1 MSVRVT
7 DRRPLRGQILRAL
20 EGISSR
26 GSSHRHDPTNVDF
39 DVRLGAVAIRERP
52 LLGSPKPSDHLARV
66 GRRVRDLSVHRPT
79 ASLFPLAAVP
89 AACGPPFWG
98 RRLAV
103 RILAFAAT
111 IAGVTST
118 AALFGQSASA
128 SKPAPAVNSA
138 NSGAAT
144 PADGAAKSP
153 VGGAKESADNSQEN
167 QETDKNVKAIQP
179 APPEFSIDNPLTT
192 DKKWK
197 DFDQG
202 VGHREFAD
210 ALHNGELTRD
220 SQKKLSDGIR
230 QMIYAMTLP
239 SMRDPHATVDMV
251 AELVRRTLSDVR
263 KAADTKDATVQRSFR
278 RFLMDEIIARCR
290 ELSDNQF
297 HVRLNAAVLLGN
309 LFLTETNILTHTPGE
324 FYNGS
329 NYENFNA
336 LMEILQ
342 KPGQSEAVKIVAIN
356 GLRNAVISGT
366 PALSASH
373 NITLAKALI
382 AELEKPNSEAWYQE
396 RLCETLAS
404 VDQVFNL
411 DQQPF
416 IVHALAKAMFDRNR
430 SLCARA
436 AAAKALGRAKMVPS
450 VDLNVIAYGIADL
463 SRQLVEARNEG
474 QHVRRWCVVD
484 VLLAFKPK
492 DSAEKSRKAGLL
504 ERVSEPSYQ
513 SYKKVVNEAY
523 LAIRPMIIQE
533 FKQPNSDFPPAVSA
547 SIANWLKSNTP
558 PSSQMRVSPGSPLI
572 VAQQVMTKAESDE
585 KKSDTNP

>member
-1 MSVRVT
+1 
-7 DRRPLRGQILRAL
+7 
-20 EGISSR
+20 
-26 GSSHRHDPTNVDF
+26 
-39 DVRLGAVAIRERP
+39 
-52 LLGSPKPSDHLARV
+52 
-66 GRRVRDLSVHRPT
+66 VHRPT

-89 AACGPPFWG
+89 AAFGPSCPV

-103 RILAFAAT
+103 RILALAAA
-111 IAGVTST
+111 IAGVTSSG
-118 AALFGQSASA
+118 AIFAQSAAPSSRPFGA
-128 SKPAPAVNSA
+128 TQAAPSKAPA
-138 NSGAAT
+138 G
-144 PADGAAKSP
+144 D
-153 VGGAKESADNSQEN
+153 AKEPADNSQEN

-179 APPEFSIDNPLTT
+179 APPEFSIDKPLTT

-202 VGHREFAD
+202 VGHREFSD

-220 SQKKLSDGIR
+220 SQKKISDGLR

-239 SMRDPHATVDMV
+239 SMRDPHSTVDMV
-251 AELVRRTLSDVR
+251 AEIVRRTLSDVR

-329 NYENFNA
+329 NFENFNA

-342 KPGQSEAVKIVAIN
+342 KPGQSDAVKIVAIN
-356 GLRNAVISGT
+356 GLRSAVISGNPT
-366 PALSASH
+366 LSASH
-373 NITLAKALI
+373 NINLAKALI
-382 AELEKPNSEAWYQE
+382 AELDKPSSEAWYQE

-404 VDQVFNL
+404 IDQVFNL

-450 VDLNVIAYGIADL
+450 VDLNFIAYGIADL

-474 QHVRRWCVVD
+474 QHVRRWCIVD

-492 DSAEKSRKAGLL
+492 DSVEKARKAGLL
-504 ERVSEPSYQ
+504 ERVNEPSYQ
-513 SYKKVVNEAY
+513 SYKKAVNEAY

-558 PSSQMRVSPGSPLI
+558 PSSQMRISPGSPLI
-572 VAQQVMTKAESDE
+572 VTQQVMTKAESDE
-585 KKSDTNP
+585 KKVETNP